1 MDRAPAIGG
10 TRLFMSSEHQMAFPN
25 AERRQLPRV
34 AITVPVILKRSKGTT
49 VKGLMHNVSPG
60 GMQVRLS
67 TEAAAALLPKKSEM
81 KTKTVCSVHARFL
94 LPLRNERVAIT
105 VKCVVAH
112 VSPVANAPTEARV
125 AIGFRFKRF
134 RNAKNQR
141 LFVLFLEEQMVPP
154 EDYELYLHGPAAPRK
169 GPKSKPNTAA

>member
-1 MDRAPAIGG
+1 MDCAPAIGD
-10 TRLFMSSEHQMAFPN
+10 TRLFMSSEYQTAFAN

-49 VKGLMHNVSPG
+49 VTGLMHNVSPG

-67 TEAAAALLPKKSEM
+67 TEGAAALLPKKSEI
-81 KTKTVCSVHARFL
+81 KTNAGCSVHARFL
-94 LPLRNERVAIT
+94 LPLRNEHVAIT

-112 VSPVANAPTEARV
+112 VSPVANAPAGARV

-134 RNAKNQR
+134 RDATCLR
-141 LFVLFLEEQMVPP
+141 RFVLFLEEQMVPP
-154 EDYELYLHGPAAPRK
+154 EDYELYLHGPASPRK
-169 GPKSKPNTAA
+169 KPKSKPITTA

>member
-1 MDRAPAIGG
+1 
-10 TRLFMSSEHQMAFPN
+10 MAFAN

-49 VKGLMHNVSPG
+49 LKGLMHNVSPG

-67 TEAAAALLPKKSEM
+67 TEAAAALLPNKKGEIRANSG
-81 KTKTVCSVHARFL
+81 CSVHARFL
-94 LPLRNERVAIT
+94 LPLRKERVAIM

-112 VSPVANAPTEARV
+112 VSPVANAPAEARV

-134 RNAKNQR
+134 RDAKSQR
-141 LFVLFLEEQMVPP
+141 RFVLFLEEQMVPP
-154 EDYELYLHGPAAPRK
+154 EDYDLYLHGPA
-169 GPKSKPNTAA
+169 